1 VIAMPRFAT
10 VGLRV
15 VIAVAALVASGAG
28 PAQDDFVLAER
39 LHIGAYV
46 VETYGAQEDGWAR
59 EELVRVIPP
68 HGEPFEARDARVW
81 LVEQQPD
88 ERWHRDAITYAPGD
102 DITGDGVPDLLIEGY
117 SMGAHCC
124 FSYWLLSLG
133 ATLEVVWEGFT
144 ADASV
149 TLVDLL
155 GDGRV
160 QLLTHDMSYAYA
172 FCSFADS
179 PAPLVVLDVVDGEV
193 RVANTAY
200 PDAYAPTIAWGLEWA
215 LHDLIDHDPDDQQ
228 FDPYHC
234 RVAHLVL
241 ALLYSGREEAAAQA
255 IVTFYRGSDPEAFR
269 EALWAIAHESPWYR
283 P

>member
-1 VIAMPRFAT
+1 MWLHV
-10 VGLRV
+10 
-15 VIAVAALVASGAG
+15 LVAGVALLASSPGS
-28 PAQDDFVLAER
+28 AQDDLVLADR
-39 LHIGAYV
+39 LHIGAYL
-46 VETYGAQEDGWAR
+46 VETYGVQEDGWLL

-68 HGEPFEARDARVW
+68 HGEPFEARAARVR
-81 LVEQQPD
+81 LVEQLPD
-88 ERWHRDAITYAPGD
+88 QRWHPDAISYAPGD
-102 DITGDGVPDLLIEGY
+102 EMSGDGVPDLLIEGY

-133 ATLEVVWEGFT
+133 ETLEVVWEAST

-149 TLVDLL
+149 TIVDLL

-179 PAPLVVLDVVDGEV
+179 PAPLVVLDLVDGEV

-215 LHDLIDHDPDDQQ
+215 LRDLIGHDDDDEP
-228 FDPYHC
+228 FDPFRC
-234 RVAHLVL
+234 RIAHLVL

-255 IVTFYRGSDPEAFR
+255 IVTFYRGSDPEGFR